1 MGSLCAGGGARWGC
15 RSLGERRWWGRSR
28 WQPSVGG
35 DLQTATV
42 LYNGPTE
49 KEKLFSADYDPDKLK
64 MEYQDIDFA
73 GLKLAVD
80 TDPDAEKIIITLSGV
95 DYNFKVKSVARKW
108 DGKTFEAYLKII
120 DVG

>member
-1 MGSLCAGGGARWGC
+1 MAQFDTLQDNLFKQVKTTMGYVAS
-15 RSLGERRWWGRSR
+15 

-49 KEKLFSADYDPDKLK
+49 KEKLFSVDYDPDKLV
-64 MEYQDIDFA
+64 MEYQDIDFI

-80 TDPDAEKIIITLSGV
+80 TDPDAEQVIITLSSGDV
-95 DYNFKVKSVARKW
+95 IFKVKAVSRKW
-108 DGKTFEAYLKII
+108 DGKTFEAHLKAI